1 MKRIELQG
9 AIRGKLLKTTFGNKT
24 APGQL
29 DRVNRQF
36 GAPSPNRLWLS
47 DFTYAVTY
55 LEYSTEQLETM
66 IKAQRVGAGIWANGG
81 QMRYSARLHNGK
93 KERPAGGWMPSYRP
107 EHDADRVGIRKAAQ
121 NATRFGGVK

>member
-9 AIRGKLLKTTFGNKT
+9 AIRGKLLKTTVGNKT

-55 LEYSTEQLETM
+55 LEYSTEQVETM
-66 IKAQRVGAGIWANGG
+66 IKAQRVGSGIWAYGG
-81 QMRYSARLHNGK
+81 QMRYPACFRNSK
-93 KERPAGGWMPSYRP
+93 KECQVGGWMPSYRP
-107 EHDADRVGIRKAAQ
+107 EHDADRVSIRKAAQ
-121 NATRFGGVK
+121 NAARFGGVK